1 MEGANNG
8 RVKFG
13 YYCAGLNDN
22 AQNKKAILNGSRKV
36 TPKEYVESMRG
47 GIYCPACYE
56 KLTRVPKFK
65 DEFTNGRK
73 ACFSHLPSTRNTPC
87 DLRSTKP
94 VGHKYD
100 SQEEVM
106 RAIAD
111 QNLVVVSAFMDEPQL
126 PENGNGEYN
135 QSQVENVNGPVALT
149 PISRHTGKSFTLPTK
164 ITSVESLCRLFDINL
179 YRHFVFPNNN
189 SAYRLV
195 DTLIDIRTVKKID
208 SVPRLYF
215 GKIIRSFNAGN
226 NPKPTNIRMT
236 KLECHP
242 DVVDFYI
249 KVVDSMQVEK
259 GITDH
264 SVNRYVIFWAE
275 IRGSGAGLAAARL
288 KWGEF
293 ALLPKKYEE
302 LLPK

>member
-1 MEGANNG
+1 M
-8 RVKFG
+8 
-13 YYCAGLNDN
+13 
-22 AQNKKAILNGSRKV
+22 Q
-36 TPKEYVESMRG
+36 
-47 GIYCPACYE
+47 
-56 KLTRVPKFK
+56 
-65 DEFTNGRK
+65 
-73 ACFSHLPSTRNTPC
+73 ACFSHLPSTRKTPC

-94 VGHKYD
+94 VGHRYE

-106 RAIAD
+106 QAIAD
-111 QNLVVVSAFMDEPQL
+111 QNLVVVSSFMDEPQL
-126 PENGNGEYN
+126 PENGCGEYN
-135 QSQVENVNGPVALT
+135 QSQVENINGPLAQV
-149 PISRHTGKSFTLPTK
+149 PISRHTGKSFSLPTK

-179 YRHFVFPNNN
+179 YRYFVFPNNN
-189 SAYRLV
+189 SANRLV
-195 DTLIDIRTVKKID
+195 DILIDIRKVKDID
-208 SVPRLYF
+208 PVPRLYF
-215 GKIIRSFNAGN
+215 GKIIKSFNAGN

-249 KVVDSMQVEK
+249 KVVDSMQSEK

-264 SVNRYVIFWAE
+264 SIGRFVIFWAE
-275 IRGSGAGLAAARL
+275 IRKSGSGLAAARL